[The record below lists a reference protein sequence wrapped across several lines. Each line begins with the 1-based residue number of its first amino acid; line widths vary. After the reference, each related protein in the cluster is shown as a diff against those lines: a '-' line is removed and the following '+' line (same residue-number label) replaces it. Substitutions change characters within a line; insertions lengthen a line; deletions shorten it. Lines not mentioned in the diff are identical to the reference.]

1 MKSEI
6 FSSAIN
12 NRNEV
17 KFLYF
22 MDEVVLHPYY
32 ISREKNGKK
41 VIYGRMS
48 NSSSIKK
55 FELGKIANLKVSE
68 KVRFSPIIPLM
79 SKAS

>member
-55 FELGKIANLKVSE
+55 FELGKIANLKVSK

>member
-17 KFLYF
+17 RFLYL
-22 MDEVVLHPYY
+22 MDEIVLHPYY

-55 FELGKIANLKVSE
+55 FELGRIANLKVFD
-68 KVRFSPIIPLM
+68 KVKFCPIIPLM
-79 SKAS
+79 AKVS